1 MPEQDP
7 LQIPPAAIIFP
18 LPDTILFPHTLLPL
32 VIYEPHYQLM
42 LEDCLKRNSMMGVV
56 LMQKGFPKS
65 LLDAPTY
72 RVACLGQI
80 TKVIRLAD
88 SSFSVFLGG
97 VARIMLTRYIQHR
110 PYPIAEIEKLESYPA
125 EPDSAG
131 VQRLKIIDLF
141 RMLIHTDE
149 GAEANFIARLES
161 LKDAEIISNLV
172 AAALT
177 IDAHV
182 KQKILE
188 TLDLRERL
196 EMLTRIIE
204 RQLEHKA
211 IVEKLLATAPRNIHN
226 N

>member
-1 MPEQDP
+1 MPEQHRP
-7 LQIPPAAIIFP
+7 QIPPAAVIFP
-18 LPDTILFPHTLLPL
+18 LADTILFPHTLLPL

-42 LEDCLKRNSMMGVV
+42 LEDCLKGNSMMGVV

-80 TKVIRLAD
+80 TKVIKLAD

-97 VARIMLTRYIQHR
+97 VARIALTRYIQHR

-125 EPDSAG
+125 EPDTASAH
-131 VQRLKIIDLF
+131 RLKIIDLF
-141 RMLIHTDE
+141 RMLVHTAE
-149 GAEANFIARLES
+149 GAEGNFISRLEE
-161 LKDAEIISNLV
+161 LKDAEIISNLI

-182 KQKILE
+182 KQKLLE
-188 TLDLRERL
+188 TLDLKERL

-204 RQLEHKA
+204 CQLEHKA
-211 IVEKLLATAPRNIHN
+211 ILQKILAKAPRNIHDN
-226 N
+226 